1 MSEHSQTHS
10 PSPTQQGKERSLRVC
25 LMGAALDT
33 GNQGV
38 SALGASLV
46 QNVMDAYPGA
56 EISMFVGNRSSAD
69 QAVSVD
75 GQPVPVKI
83 ANYRMSPRARPNQ
96 HLFFLFAAAFLYRLP
111 SRGLKSRIRRLFPV
125 LDHVADSDFVGDI
138 QGGDSFS
145 DIYGLCRFLL
155 GALPQVIVVWMGKP
169 FHLLPQ
175 TYGPYK
181 SLIARRVA
189 RYVIRSAATVIA
201 RDRESAGLA
210 EELAGGADG
219 AVRLCPDVAFTMRAA
234 SDVPANIDPPLPESG
249 VATIGVNISGL
260 LFNGGYSKDNM
271 FGLAFD
277 YRAFAYAIVEAMLE
291 GTETH
296 VLLIPHNY
304 GPPGGVNNDSEA
316 CEAVFDALAEKSD
329 GRLHLLRGEYNQ
341 YQVKAMIGRC
351 DFFTGAR
358 MHACIAGLS
367 QGVPTVGVAYSK
379 KFEGVFDTVDMKE
392 WAVDARS
399 TPQSELIEKT
409 LDAYGERA
417 RIAAVLGQKSEQVC
431 ADVQRTF
438 RELLQP
444 TGA

>member
-1 MSEHSQTHS
+1 
-10 PSPTQQGKERSLRVC
+10 
-25 LMGAALDT
+25 MGAALDT

-46 QNVMDAYPGA
+46 QNVLDVCPGA

-69 QAVSVD
+69 QAVSVN
-75 GQPVPVKI
+75 GQSVPVGI
-83 ANYRMSPRARPNQ
+83 VNYRMSPRARLDQ
-96 HLFFLFAAAFLYRLP
+96 HLFCLFAAALLYRIP
-111 SRGLKSRIRRLFPV
+111 SNGLRTRIRRLFP
-125 LDHVADSDFVGDI
+125 LLNRIAGSGFVGDI

-145 DIYGLCRFLL
+145 DIYGLPRFLL
-155 GALPQVIVVWMGKP
+155 GTLPRLIVLWLGKE

-181 SLIARRVA
+181 SPIARCVA

-201 RDRESAGLA
+201 RDPESARLA
-210 EELAGGADG
+210 KELAGGKSAT
-219 AVRLCPDVAFTMRAA
+219 VRTCPDVAFTMRAA
-234 SDVPANIDPPLPESG
+234 SSAPTTIDPPLPEPRG
-249 VATIGVNISGL
+249 TTIGVNISGL
-260 LFNGGYSKDNM
+260 LFNGGYSRDNM

-277 YRAFAYAIVEAMLE
+277 YKAFAHRLVQAVLD
-291 GTETH
+291 GTEAH

-316 CEAVFDALAEKSD
+316 CEAVFDALVENSE
-329 GRLHLLRGEYNQ
+329 GRLHLLRGEYDQ
-341 YQVKAMIGRC
+341 HQVKATIGTC

-379 KFEGVFDTVDMKE
+379 KFEGVFDTVGMKE

-399 TPQSELIEKT
+399 TSQSGLVEKT
-409 LDAYGERA
+409 MEAYRNRA
-417 RIAAVLGQKSEQVC
+417 RIAAVLGRKSEQVR
-431 ADVQRTF
+431 AEVQDTF
-438 RELLQP
+438 RNLLQNRNS
-444 TGA
+444 THQASDNSACSEQSNRE